1 MSRKQND
8 GYYEVLWPRAE
19 RQVKRKTLAT
29 RLDSLEGK
37 TVAQLWDFIFR
48 GDAVFDALEGG
59 LKARY
64 AGINFISWRDF
75 GNTHGRPPPVR
86 WRDEWTAR
94 ADRYAQDFAV
104 GAGQAV

>member
-48 GDAVFDALEGG
+48 GDEVFDALEGG

-64 AGINFISWRDF
+64 PGINFISWRDF
-75 GNTHGRPPPVR
+75 GNMHGREERQIVAGLPQRMKELGV
-86 WRDEWTAR
+86 D
-94 ADRYAQDFAV
+94 AV
-104 GAGQAV
+104 ISAMAC